1 MKRKHDIDTNTNQD
15 GCKAVIPEDYSR
27 QKAAKIQEH
36 ETDSTL
42 ITKQKVK
49 PILIGGVSVMDGAVI
64 LSILKS
70 ALLQEPALSFIMSFG
85 VALVVNILPVFIA
98 KFVHQAIYQSKRYAK
113 VMAIVFIAAF
123 LIVYGSTVMLRF
135 AYKDT
140 YKEENQTIQL
150 ENDISSVNGATTS
163 SNSNDN
169 SSSLDVKSTALVLFL
184 SLIPLVTASLAFGI
198 SYVTDDEIRKRLE
211 FLECRDIE
219 LAEAISDIEAALS
232 AMNSDLERDLAL
244 DEAAMNAAKNE
255 IYARRDILKAIA
267 RRILAEHLGN
277 ASATSKLSAE
287 MLINDKEAMP
297 KSDNITIFP

>member
-1 MKRKHDIDTNTNQD
+1 MKH
-15 GCKAVIPEDYSR
+15 
-27 QKAAKIQEH
+27 KI
-36 ETDSTL
+36 L
-42 ITKQKVK
+42 
-49 PILIGGVSVMDGAVI
+49 
-64 LSILKS
+64 
-70 ALLQEPALSFIMSFG
+70 
-85 VALVVNILPVFIA
+85 
-98 KFVHQAIYQSKRYAK
+98 
-113 VMAIVFIAAF
+113 
-123 LIVYGSTVMLRF
+123 
-135 AYKDT
+135 
-140 YKEENQTIQL
+140 
-150 ENDISSVNGATTS
+150 
-163 SNSNDN
+163 
-169 SSSLDVKSTALVLFL
+169 LVLFL

-244 DEAAMNAAKNE
+244 DEAAMNAAKDE